1 MARRPLL
8 LAAVVGVASLA
19 ATTPARAF
27 STASAF
33 SDPCHETITI
43 AAFEEAAPVLPIDSI
58 ELPERETWDRAA
70 GVVFEAVGEVETA
83 NEHERFFFF
92 SLFLG
97 VRAPDTE
104 GSSGTN
110 IQTLRGIHAHPE
122 GQYDHCLRA
131 TEDDGAPGDAS
142 AHQACLA
149 GIRAQLERARDALD
163 AEEGGAILLVPFTLD
178 HYGKFDVPV
187 WGPAYHIGRALH
199 AVQDS
204 FTHTVRSDDLT
215 TIYHVANFIEAVD
228 GTLEER
234 RDGLAHSTYADRCGE
249 ESSEVVRAS
258 REASA
263 DLLRATGAFLDGT
276 GDGDGA
282 VESFL
287 ATWMPFQE
295 GCGVD
300 RGFCGSQWEDRARR
314 EPTTAY
320 LGCAV
325 SGPIGGRPDVAGS
338 GPRDNSG
345 ALLALL
351 AAALL
356 ARRTGGRRAPAAA

>member
-1 MARRPLL
+1 MRPIARL
-8 LAAVVGVASLA
+8 LAASITAAVTAVAPA
-19 ATTPARAF
+19 ARAF

-33 SDPCHETITI
+33 SDPCHETMTI
-43 AAFEEAAPVLPIDSI
+43 AAFEEAAPVLPIDAI
-58 ELPERETWDRAA
+58 DLPERETWDRAA
-70 GVVFEAVGEVETA
+70 GVVFEAIGEVETA

-104 GSSGTN
+104 GSSSTN
-110 IQTLRGIHAHPE
+110 VQTLRGIHAHPE

-131 TEDDGAPGDAS
+131 TEDDGARGDAS

-149 GIRAQLERARDALD
+149 TIRSQIEQARDALD
-163 AEEGGAILLVPFTLD
+163 AEEGGAIVLVPFTLD
-178 HYGKFDVPV
+178 HYGTFDVPV
-187 WGPAYHIGRALH
+187 WGAAYHIGRALH

-234 RDGLAHSTYADRCGE
+234 RDGLAHSTYADQCGE

-263 DLLRATGAFLDGT
+263 DLLRATATFLDGT
-276 GDGDGA
+276 GDGEGA
-282 VESFL
+282 IEAYL

-295 GCGVD
+295 GCGID
-300 RGFCGSQWEDRARR
+300 RGFCGSKWEERARR

-325 SGPIGGRPDVAGS
+325 AGPVGARPDRGGSTWQDRSVAVLG
-338 GPRDNSG
+338 
-345 ALLALL
+345 LLL
-351 AAALL
+351 AALV
-356 ARRTGGRRAPAAA
+356 ARRGARRRASTAA